1 MLVKELLNSWS
12 FIHDRTVPNH
22 GKLTFC
28 QKNSNRKVTYDS
40 IEKVSQRIQNADAV
54 REYSFKDD
62 AFIVISM

>member
-12 FIHDRTVPNH
+12 FIHDRMIPNQ
-22 GKLTFC
+22 GKVTFC
-28 QKNSNRKVTYDS
+28 QKNSNRQVTYDH